1 MTKCRH
7 KKNNKRPQKRDIICI
22 SGGIWALH
30 HSADLITVWQEEE
43 SRGVGGIPADM
54 DISCTIYTYNE
65 RLSLTLMTTKLKYT
79 ETRTITCFHATATYL
94 SRLLSC
100 WWVFHT
106 DRRDWC
112 HENEQTFS
120 NGIRHPP
127 LANRGRICR
136 TFGFI
141 FNKRVVNKSC
151 YSR

>member
-7 KKNNKRPQKRDIICI
+7 KKKQEATKERHNLHLWRHLGTSPQRW
-22 SGGIWALH
+22 SNHRLAG
-30 HSADLITVWQEEE
+30 
-43 SRGVGGIPADM
+43 RGKQRSGGIPADM